1 MVEWRKTSS
10 VPFYFTFEARDAIE
24 SRRVRPANS
33 NLTTTCQHVAGP
45 PIFHSLVAPL
55 HDSAA
60 TTRPYTVRPLQGSS
74 CAVLVPPRKR
84 PPLFFALC
92 RHFVAMSLDN
102 EEEGD
107 EGNEEEKEEEERSSG
122 SDGGEAATTVKAR
135 WVAGTEPAAKTLKL
149 RRSNRYQARQR
160 GFNLAMLWKAST
172 AHSAL

>member
-1 MVEWRKTSS
+1 
-10 VPFYFTFEARDAIE
+10 
-24 SRRVRPANS
+24 
-33 NLTTTCQHVAGP
+33 
-45 PIFHSLVAPL
+45 
-55 HDSAA
+55 
-60 TTRPYTVRPLQGSS
+60 
-74 CAVLVPPRKR
+74 
-84 PPLFFALC
+84 
-92 RHFVAMSLDN
+92 MSLDN

-107 EGNEEEKEEEERSSG
+107 EGNEEEKKEEERSSG